1 MATTYTYPDA
11 YLAKFCTEARE
22 TRAIAD
28 VAVMEG
34 ERTFSAAWKQRL
46 TITQCYILACLEN
59 QAAPS
64 DLFSEKLK
72 AYREQLAVQLPQAI
86 ADADA
91 TANVTGG
98 LALYSIPLERA

>member
-1 MATTYTYPDA
+1 MPLTYTYPDA
-11 YLAKFCTEARE
+11 YLSKFCVEARE

-28 VAVMEG
+28 VNVMKG
-34 ERTFSAAWKQRL
+34 DRTFSAAWTQRL
-46 TITQCYILACLEN
+46 VITQTYILACLEN
-59 QAAPS
+59 QASPG

-91 TANVTGG
+91 TASVVGG
-98 LALYSIPLERA
+98 LGLYSVPLERA